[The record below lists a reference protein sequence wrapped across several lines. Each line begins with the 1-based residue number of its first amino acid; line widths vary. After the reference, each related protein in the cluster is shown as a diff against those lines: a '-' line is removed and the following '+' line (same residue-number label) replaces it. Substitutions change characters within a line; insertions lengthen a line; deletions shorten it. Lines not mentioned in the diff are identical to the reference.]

1 MNMNFVFK
9 KVFQPPLREYTIA
22 VFVLIGLFLDYFLG
36 FKNALLVIAAIG
48 SIIPLIKG
56 VLPITKGK
64 ITIDTFNA
72 FALMITFITREFR
85 SSAFIILML
94 MFAYILDWHL
104 IQRKNMAIN
113 RLMKLKPLKAFVEKG
128 ELIEEIKTEDIKPG
142 DILVVEEGLQIPTDG
157 TVIFGEAL
165 VNESIITGESMPVKK
180 IIADNVFGS
189 TVNMNGTIKIKA
201 TRVGKD
207 STIERIAGLINEAS
221 KHKSRSEKIADR
233 FAKIFLP
240 AVLAVGAVTYLI
252 THNIL
257 YVASLFLIACADD
270 MAVAIP
276 LAVTAALGKAAKR
289 GVVIKGGE
297 WLDVLSGV
305 KTIVIDK
312 TGTLTYGDLHVAKT
326 IIKDNIP
333 EKNFWTFVGIAEK
346 LSAHPAGRAIYGE
359 AINHAGNVP
368 DPEFFTAIKGAGASA
383 AYKSHKIIIGNADV
397 LSAIKIPKNSVL
409 LREINDLSRKE
420 NMPVDIVILDSKVIG
435 YILVRDIPRAEAK
448 ESIGKLKEI
457 GIEKITMFTG
467 DAKNIAD
474 QIGKELGIS
483 DIKPGMKP
491 EDKLTELEKLISK
504 DGKLAMVGDGINDTP
519 ALMRADIGIAMGGA
533 GTEVVMET
541 ADAIIFTDKLNLLP
555 EMILLGR
562 KTMSVIRGDML
573 IWLLTNII
581 GFALVFLG
589 LVNPALAAFYN
600 FATDFFPLI
609 NSSRLFRD

>member
-1 MNMNFVFK
+1 MDFAFK
-9 KVFQPPLREYTIA
+9 KIIQTPVREYTIA
-22 VFVLIGLFLDYFLG
+22 VFVLIGLFLDYFFG
-36 FKNALLVIAAIG
+36 FKNVLLIIAVIG
-48 SIIPLIKG
+48 SIVPLINGVLPLIKG
-56 VLPITKGK
+56 R

-72 FALMITFITREFR
+72 FALIITFITREFR

-94 MFAYILDWHL
+94 TFAYILNWHL
-104 IQRKNMAIN
+104 VERKNRAID
-113 RLMKLKPLKAFVEKG
+113 RLMKLKPLKAFIERG
-128 ELIEEIKTEDIKPG
+128 EVIEEIKTEDIKTG

-157 TVIFGEAL
+157 VVIFGEAL
-165 VNESIITGESMPVKK
+165 INESIITGESMPVKK
-180 IIADNVFGS
+180 TISDDVFGS
-189 TVNMNGTIKIKA
+189 TVNINGTIKIKA

-240 AVLAVGAVTYLI
+240 FVLIVGAVTYLV

-276 LAVTAALGKAAKR
+276 LAITASIGKAAKR
-289 GVVIKGGE
+289 GMIIKGGE
-297 WLDVLSGV
+297 WLDVLSKV

-312 TGTLTYGDLHVAKT
+312 TGTLTYGDLHVAKN
-326 IIKDNIP
+326 IIKDNIS
-333 EKNFWTFVGIAEK
+333 KKDFWTFVGIAEK
-346 LSAHPAGRAIYGE
+346 LSAHPAGRAIYKE
-359 AINHAGNVP
+359 AINHTGSGAVP
-368 DPEFFTAIKGAGASA
+368 DPESFSAIKGTGASA
-383 AYKSHKIIIGNADV
+383 TYKSHKIVIGNADV
-397 LSAIKIPKNSVL
+397 LSVIKIPKDSIL
-409 LREINDLSRKE
+409 FKEIRDLSEKE
-420 NMPVDIVILDSKVIG
+420 NMPVDVVILDSKVIG

-448 ESIGKLKEI
+448 ESISKLREI

-467 DAKNIAD
+467 DAKNIAG

-483 DIKPGMKP
+483 DIKPEMKP
-491 EDKLTELEKLISK
+491 EDKLIELEKLIAK
-504 DGKLAMVGDGINDTP
+504 NGKLAMIGDGINDTP
-519 ALMRADIGIAMGGA
+519 ALMRADIGIAMGGV

-562 KTMSVIRGDML
+562 KTMSVIRGDMV
-573 IWLLTNII
+573 IWFLSNVI

-589 LVNPALAAFYN
+589 FASPALAAFYN

>member
-1 MNMNFVFK
+1 MDFTFK
-9 KVFQPPLREYTIA
+9 KIFQPPIREYILV
-22 VFVLIGLFLDYFLG
+22 VFVLFGLFLDYFLG
-36 FKNALLVIAAIG
+36 LKNVLLVIAVIG
-48 SIIPLIKG
+48 SIIPLANG
-56 VLPITKGK
+56 VLPLLKRK

-72 FALMITFITREFR
+72 FALIITFITREFR

-94 MFAYILDWHL
+94 SFAYILEWHMTN
-104 IQRKNMAIN
+104 RKNRAID
-113 RLMKLKPLKAFVEKG
+113 RLMKLKPVKAFIERG
-128 ELIEEIKTEDIKPG
+128 GMIEEIKTEDIKKG

-157 TVIFGEAL
+157 VVVFGEAS
-165 VNESIITGESMPVKK
+165 VNEAIITGESMPVRKNV
-180 IIADNVFGS
+180 ADNVFGS
-189 TVNMNGTIKIKA
+189 TVNINGTIKIKA

-221 KHKSRSEKIADR
+221 KHKSHSEKIADR
-233 FAKIFLP
+233 FAKVFLP
-240 AVLAVGAVTYLI
+240 FILIIGAITYLI

-276 LAVTAALGKAAKR
+276 LAITASIGKAAKR
-289 GVVIKGGE
+289 GMIIKGGE
-297 WLDVLSGV
+297 WLDVLSRV

-312 TGTLTYGDLHVAKT
+312 TGTLTYGDLHIAKT
-326 IIKDNIP
+326 VIKDGISP
-333 EKNFWTFVGIAEK
+333 KDFWTFVGIAEK
-346 LSAHPAGRAIYGE
+346 LSAHPSGRAIYKE
-359 AINHAGNVP
+359 AMNYTSTIP
-368 DPEFFTAIKGAGASA
+368 DPKSFSVIKGTGASA
-383 AYKSHKIIIGNADV
+383 TYKSHEIIIGNSDV
-397 LSAIKIPKNSVL
+397 LSAARIPKDSIFL
-409 LREINDLSRKE
+409 QEIKELTEKE
-420 NMPVDIVILDSKVIG
+420 NLPVDVVVLDSKVIG

-448 ESIGKLKEI
+448 ESITKLKKI
-457 GIEKITMFTG
+457 GVEKITMFTG

-474 QIGKELGIS
+474 KIGKELGIS
-483 DIKPGMKP
+483 DIRSGMKP
-491 EDKLTELEKLISK
+491 EDKLIELEKLITK
-504 DGKLAMVGDGINDTP
+504 DDKLAMIGDGINDTP

-562 KTMSVIRGDML
+562 KTMSVIRGDMV
-573 IWLLTNII
+573 IWLLSNII

-589 LVNPALAAFYN
+589 FVNPALAAFYN